1 MKTKASVLTI
11 RIPIDL
17 KHKIEKIAEQQGISI
32 NQLALYAFTKEIQDL
47 ETSQYFSK
55 YYKGKTKKQIFSD
68 FQNLLTET
76 KIDGKVPNWDKL

>member
-11 RIPIDL
+11 RIPSEL
-17 KHKIEKIAEQQGISI
+17 KHKIEKVAEEQGVSI

-47 ETSQYFSK
+47 ETSQYFEK

-68 FQNLLTET
+68 FRNILSEINING
-76 KIDGKVPNWDKL
+76 KIPVWDKL